1 MEMTEQSR
9 EIITV
14 IDPRHPLYG
23 QSLRF
28 LGITTK
34 NRLGRCC
41 MVLDHYGHERN
52 IPLGVTDQSPDPVVI
67 APSPLSVATITSL
80 VRVYSHIC
88 PQPGTDREVGEEDG
102 REIPHESRTQAAQL
116 SAKEP
121 TGERALKRSS
131 HSKLTDVG
139 WPFGTPATDGGDNR
153 DQNLPSSGTLLS
165 STDCK

>member
-1 MEMTEQSR
+1 MTEQSR
-9 EIITV
+9 EMVTV
-14 IDPRHPLYG
+14 IDPRHPLYE
-23 QSLRF
+23 QSFRF

-41 MVLDHYGHERN
+41 MVLDQYGHERN

-80 VRVYSHIC
+80 VRVYSHRC
-88 PQPGTDREVGEEDG
+88 PQPGTDMEAGEEDG
-102 REIPHESRTQAAQL
+102 RETPHESRAQAAQL
-116 SAKEP
+116 STREP
-121 TGERALKRSS
+121 TGECTLKRSS
-131 HSKLTDVG
+131 HSKLTGVD

-153 DQNLPSSGTLLS
+153 DQNLPSAGALLS